1 MPKFNLHIEAD
12 TMNELLACLAA
23 PGRQLEAV
31 ETLRAFTPRNLDR
44 VTEKAE
50 ESALEPVRRTR
61 ARAAKVEDQPLA
73 RTQEEVAAEEAQEE
87 VAAEEAQGPT
97 DEPETPADEPAPETA
112 QEQATVEDVRAA
124 VSAAQAKGREYS
136 AKIMALLKAEFQ
148 ADKMRDLRVRD
159 YAPFIEAVNAL

>member
-12 TMNELLACLAA
+12 TMHELLACLAA
-23 PGRQLEAV
+23 PGRPLEAV
-31 ETLRAFTPRNLDR
+31 ETLRAFTPRDLDR

-50 ESALEPVRRTR
+50 EPAPEPARRTR
-61 ARAAKVEDQPLA
+61 ARPAKFEDQPLA
-73 RTQEEVAAEEAQEE
+73 RTQEEVAAEEAQ
-87 VAAEEAQGPT
+87 GPT
-97 DEPETPADEPAPETA
+97 DELETSADEPAPEMA